1 MWIIVKDV
9 INPKKEDELKL
20 KEDGG
25 IMDNDQQISSIVL
38 GFLNP
43 TLGQRHW
50 DMTSFCM
57 Q

>member
-25 IMDNDQQISSIVL
+25 IMDNDQQISSIGL
-38 GFLNP
+38 FFLI
-43 TLGQRHW
+43 QR
-50 DMTSFCM
+50 
-57 Q
+57 